1 MSTTNEPLTKIEGN
15 VHPITG
21 SDINICLFDRFCK
34 GNSSSDIAYWRRI
47 NNIPK
52 LNSVVNSH
60 VQEQLHLRFDKNK
73 SFVNM
78 MKLANHI
85 FLFRSIINYYN
96 IKKNSLLLKKLQQQI
111 HLPITFDGRA
121 IYEINSEDDLMKKW
135 WSENVEDCSSDNQ
148 GLLSDNKPLS
158 PYISSH
164 ASSLSNS
171 ET

>member
-1 MSTTNEPLTKIEGN
+1 
-15 VHPITG
+15 
-21 SDINICLFDRFCK
+21 
-34 GNSSSDIAYWRRI
+34 
-47 NNIPK
+47 
-52 LNSVVNSH
+52 
-60 VQEQLHLRFDKNK
+60 
-73 SFVNM
+73 